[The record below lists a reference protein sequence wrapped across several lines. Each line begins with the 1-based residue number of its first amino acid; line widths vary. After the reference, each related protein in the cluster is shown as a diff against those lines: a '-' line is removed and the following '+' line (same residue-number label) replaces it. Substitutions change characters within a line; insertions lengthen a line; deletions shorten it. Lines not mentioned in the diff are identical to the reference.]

1 MAKDKY
7 DIGYGKPPK
16 KTRFKPGQ
24 SGNPRG
30 RPKESKNTISIL
42 KKELDERISLREGDK
57 QLVITKRQAMLRH
70 LINKAVQ
77 GDTRAMFFV
86 YQQMVST
93 DISDSEKE
101 EVVKNISEEDSKI
114 LIRFL
119 KENTNNDKKKNK

>member
-1 MAKDKY
+1 MSKGKY
-7 DIGYGKPPK
+7 EVGYGKTPK
-16 KTRFKPGQ
+16 ETRFKPGH

-30 RPKESKNTISIL
+30 RPKQSKNTISIL
-42 KKELDERISLREGDK
+42 KKELDERVSLREGDK
-57 QLVITKRQAMLRH
+57 QIILTKRQAMLRH

-119 KENTNNDKKKNK
+119 KENTNNDKNK